1 LTEKAHLHETGQSKL
16 RYVVADYEQ
25 KNIAIVA
32 SAVLF
37 DAFGRTKDKRDN
49 TRFSNTLL
57 FPVKRTKTFSSCEF
71 GPGRKSSLIRCVRR
85 LNSLFLS
92 GCCAVH
98 NGRATFVRKEAVGG
112 RGARHARAH
121 PPSLRFDDGAA
132 AFDRQG
138 HDGVQLLF
146 QGSEN
151 AQVD

>member
-57 FPVKRTKTFSSCEF
+57 FPVKRTKTFSYA
-71 GPGRKSSLIRCVRR
+71 SLVPSAKVR
-85 LNSLFLS
+85 
-92 GCCAVH
+92 
-98 NGRATFVRKEAVGG
+98 
-112 RGARHARAH
+112 
-121 PPSLRFDDGAA
+121 
-132 AFDRQG
+132 
-138 HDGVQLLF
+138 
-146 QGSEN
+146 
-151 AQVD
+151 